1 MLNEA
6 TEDNLI
12 DLGPG
17 SPAVVTPRITSS
29 PHLQSTTGA
38 TASPTHNPSTT
49 SLSSALASL
58 GKKSALTQN
67 KRLCKTTENTLYIL
81 CPIYCMFSS
90 ATEVHMSAI
99 RLQLWHLMHSLVLK
113 SVGKSS

>member
-29 PHLQSTTGA
+29 PPPHSTTGA
-38 TASPTHNPSTT
+38 TASPAHNPTT
-49 SLSSALASL
+49 ASLSTALAGLGENKISFFFSL
-58 GKKSALTQN
+58 HGEKETP
-67 KRLCKTTENTLYIL
+67 C
-81 CPIYCMFSS
+81 
-90 ATEVHMSAI
+90 V
-99 RLQLWHLMHSLVLK
+99 
-113 SVGKSS
+113 